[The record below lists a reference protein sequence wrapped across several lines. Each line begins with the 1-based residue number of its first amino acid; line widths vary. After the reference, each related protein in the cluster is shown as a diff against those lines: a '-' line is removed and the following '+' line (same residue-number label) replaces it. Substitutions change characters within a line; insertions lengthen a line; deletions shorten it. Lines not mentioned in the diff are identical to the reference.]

1 LYLSNDFEN
10 IAMGSFCS
18 GGGRGAMR
26 QGQFWDLD
34 IAVLKRLDMLRAG
47 HQNSLVWSRNGKE
60 VARISVEC
68 LGDHLILNYRSRDRG
83 GEWEPIRD
91 HIPLSFTT
99 PNYGGK
105 RAWFICPN
113 CGKRKR
119 VLWGRKLY
127 RCAKCYGMTHNSQY
141 EDRAS
146 RLLDR
151 AQKIKVKLGGD
162 ASCMELFPPKPKG
175 MHWRT
180 YEVQRNDYERLYSA
194 ANEATLMQ
202 FGQYLL

>member
-1 LYLSNDFEN
+1 
-10 IAMGSFCS
+10 MGGYNS

-34 IAVLKRLDMLRAG
+34 IAVLKRLNMLRPG
-47 HQNSLVWSRNGKE
+47 RWGSLTWNVNGE
-60 VARISVEC
+60 ERARIQVEC
-68 LGDHLILNYRSRDRG
+68 HADHLILNYKSRERG
-83 GEWEPIRD
+83 GEWESIRD
-91 HIPLSFTT
+91 RIPLSFTT
-99 PNYGGK
+99 PNYGGR
-105 RAWFICPN
+105 RAWFICPS
-113 CGKRKR
+113 CSKRKR

-127 RCAKCYGMTHNSQY
+127 RCAKCWGMAHDSQY

-162 ASCMELFPPKPKG
+162 ASCMEPFPPKPKG

-180 YEVQRNDYERLYSA
+180 YFAKRNEFEHTYHQANLAIVQ
-194 ANEATLMQ
+194 Q
-202 FGQYLL
+202 FGRRLLG